1 MPEKKA
7 SVVADEALAGAAI
20 VVAVAVVAT
29 VVAAVHGVV
38 TARQQHSDCP
48 EWIVA
53 WCWNSVSMSG
63 SCCRWQAIAADRRR
77 RHPYGRC
84 AFVLQLV
91 LAVAA
96 VVVVEPEFVELELLS
111 VDLTELLVDAT
122 VDTEPAV
129 EVDTVAAAV
138 AVAVFAV
145 VGVSIAELRQS
156 KLADW
161 LVWIRF
167 AVGIFEI

>member
-1 MPEKKA
+1 M
-7 SVVADEALAGAAI
+7 
-20 VVAVAVVAT
+20 
-29 VVAAVHGVV
+29 
-38 TARQQHSDCP
+38 
-48 EWIVA
+48 
-53 WCWNSVSMSG
+53 
-63 SCCRWQAIAADRRR
+63 
-77 RHPYGRC
+77 
-84 AFVLQLV
+84 LQLV

-96 VVVVEPEFVELELLS
+96 AVVVEPEFVELELLS
-111 VDLTELLVDAT
+111 VDPTELLMDAT
-122 VDTEPAV
+122 VDTEPVV

-156 KLADW
+156 KLVDW

>member
-1 MPEKKA
+1 
-7 SVVADEALAGAAI
+7 
-20 VVAVAVVAT
+20 
-29 VVAAVHGVV
+29 
-38 TARQQHSDCP
+38 
-48 EWIVA
+48 
-53 WCWNSVSMSG
+53 MSG

-96 VVVVEPEFVELELLS
+96 AVVVEPEFVELELLS
-111 VDLTELLVDAT
+111 VDLTELLMDAT